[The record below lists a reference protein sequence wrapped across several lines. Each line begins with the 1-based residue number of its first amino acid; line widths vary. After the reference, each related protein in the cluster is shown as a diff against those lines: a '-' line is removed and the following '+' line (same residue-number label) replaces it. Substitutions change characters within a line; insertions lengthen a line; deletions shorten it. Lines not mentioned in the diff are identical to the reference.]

1 MGEVSDKGKE
11 EATMK
16 SRRRMPYFIV
26 AIALSIGAR
35 SSVMAGVTTGPNV
48 NISNIPGPQSEVGI
62 AVNPTNPLNIVVV
75 ANEIMDFTKL
85 VVWYSADRGATWTP
99 NFVDENEDGFGAD
112 DVRFDP
118 NVAFDSDGNVYVVYI
133 TVGTG
138 NRVALVRSSDGGQN
152 FDQVTTVT
160 TDAGPSDLHTPMVTT
175 RSNARADAVLVVWAR
190 VHLPES
196 IEAALS
202 FDAGASFPTVNNNI
216 NDALQRTFVPW
227 AVADA
232 AGDFH
237 VVWEVNQGSGAGI
250 IQHDVL
256 NGVTLADGANTTVTT
271 IKITDFAERTSQIPA
286 QPDRGIFSVATV
298 DVDRITG
305 RVYLSYTDRL
315 NTATDDTDIYV
326 RFSDNNGA
334 NWSDRIQ
341 VNDDATT
348 TSQFMPRMVVDQATG
363 VVAAI
368 WYDAR
373 DDAPNNELV
382 DIFTSVSYDGAV
394 SWSLNQRVTTAQSD
408 ESVNNPLRYPGNY
421 LEYIGLTTHAGV
433 AHVAWTDARDDNFT
447 EGTNED
453 IYTAIVFLQSCPADI
468 NGDGSVDIIDFLQLL
483 AVWGPC
489 EPGCFGDVDIDGM
502 VGITDFLALLAAWG
516 PCP

>member
-1 MGEVSDKGKE
+1 
-11 EATMK
+11 MK

-35 SSVMAGVTTGPNV
+35 SSVMAGVIAGPNV
-48 NISNIPGPQSEVGI
+48 NISDIPGSQSEVGV

-75 ANEIMDFTKL
+75 ANELVDLTKL
-85 VVWYSADRGATWTP
+85 GVWYSADRGATWTP
-99 NFVDENEDGFGAD
+99 NFVDENEDGFGARD
-112 DVRFDP
+112 LRFDP
-118 NVAFDSDGNVYVVYI
+118 NVAFDSDGNVYVVYSTI
-133 TVGTG
+133 GTG

-152 FDQVTTVT
+152 FNQVTTVT
-160 TDAGPSDLHTPMVTT
+160 TDAGANNLHTPMVTT
-175 RSNARADAVLVVWAR
+175 RSDAGADDVLVVWAR
-190 VHLPES
+190 VHPPES
-196 IEAALS
+196 LEAALS
-202 FDAGASFPTVNNNI
+202 LDAGASFPTVNNNI

-237 VVWEVNQGSGAGI
+237 VVWEVNQGSSGAGI

-256 NGVTLADGANTTVTT
+256 NGVTLADGKNTTVTT
-271 IKITDFAERTSQIPA
+271 IQITDFFERTSKIPA

-298 DVDRITG
+298 DVDRVTG

-334 NWSDRIQ
+334 NWSARIQ

-348 TSQFMPRMVVDQATG
+348 TSQFMARMVVDQTTG

-373 DDAPNNELV
+373 DDVPNNELV
-382 DIFTSVSYDGAV
+382 DIFTSVSHDGAV
-394 SWSLNQRVTTAQSD
+394 SWSLNRRVTTAQSD
-408 ESVNNPLRYPGNY
+408 ESVNNPLRDPGNY
-421 LEYIGLTTHAGV
+421 LEYIGLTAHAGV
-433 AHVAWTDARDDNFT
+433 AHVSWTDARDDNFT

-453 IYTAIVFLQSCPADI
+453 VYTAIIFLLCPTDIDGDGVTNVLDLIDLLLCFGFPAVPGCEAEDI
-468 NGDGSVDIIDFLQLL
+468 NADGSVNVLDLIELLL
-483 AVWGPC
+483 A
-489 EPGCFGDVDIDGM
+489 FG
-502 VGITDFLALLAAWG
+502 TA
-516 PCP
+516 CP